1 MSDELSRSAFVI
13 LLSLADRPRHGLGVI
28 EDIEARTGGEVKLGP
43 GTLYGT
49 IKRLVERGYIRE
61 TQDAPDPLDDD
72 PRRRYYEVTPEG
84 RRMVADEAARLRTL
98 VEIADAKEL
107 LGASAE

>member
-28 EDIEARTGGEVKLGP
+28 EDIEARTGGEVRLGP

-61 TQDAPDPLDDD
+61 TQDAPDPSDDD
-72 PRRRYYEVTPEG
+72 PRRRYYEVTPQG
-84 RRMVADEAARLRTL
+84 RRMVANEAARLQTL
-98 VEIADAKEL
+98 VEIAGAKEL
-107 LGASAE
+107 LEAGVE

>member
-1 MSDELSRSAFVI
+1 MPDELSRSGFVV

-49 IKRLVERGYIRE
+49 IKRLVGRGYIRE
-61 TQDAPDPLDDD
+61 TEDAPDPSDDD

-84 RRMVADEAARLRTL
+84 RRVVADEAARLRTL

-107 LGASAE
+107 LEVTAE